1 MYTTAERQMPENPK
15 YTELIPNLFTKL
27 KKYRPMTKF
36 AACYHRKPNHYWHV
50 IKQST
55 NQTFSKKKKR

>member
-15 YTELIPNLFTKL
+15 YTELIPNLFKKL

-36 AACYHRKPNHYWHV
+36 AACYHRKPNHY
-50 IKQST
+50 
-55 NQTFSKKKKR
+55 

>member
-1 MYTTAERQMPENPK
+1 MYKTPRRQMPENPK

-36 AACYHRKPNHYWHV
+36 AACYHSKASHY
-50 IKQST
+50 
-55 NQTFSKKKKR
+55 